1 MAVQQSKWWRGV
13 RTGALVSAAALVLSQ
28 CAAASDTE
36 KIVPEPQA
44 CTEEQAGPT
53 QPTDDSKPIFIAE
66 NHSYLS
72 NADEE
77 FLARPYL
84 VIYADGTVAGGEAA
98 KTKPGRPQNLDP
110 LPPLSGGWID
120 PCTLDWLTDELSAI
134 GEADYGSILSVE
146 DGGYST
152 FVIDNA
158 SGGEPLEVTVDQFGL
173 ESDEGS
179 DPDLTAEQYE
189 ARMHLH
195 EAIRTA
201 QDAINDREFLPDRV
215 RVVKIDGFDDSES
228 SVPWPGLA
236 ELSECE
242 IMTGAEAESGRDRLR
257 EAASE
262 RLVLDEYYLP
272 HLTVPEYFIDPDAT
286 GSEVTRVAGVQVA
299 PAVGQCG
306 SF

>member
-28 CAAASDTE
+28 CAAESDTE

-44 CTEEQAGPT
+44 CTEEHAGPT

-242 IMTGAEAESGRDRLR
+242 IMTGAEAEAARERVR
-257 EAASE
+257 EAALE
-262 RLVLDEYYLP
+262 RLGLDEYDFP
-272 HLTVPEYFIDPDAT
+272 DPAVPEYFIDPDAT
-286 GSEVTRVAGVQVA
+286 GSEVIRVAAVQVA
-299 PAVGQCG
+299 PGVGQCD
-306 SF
+306 SI

>member
-1 MAVQQSKWWRGV
+1 MAVQQSKWRRGV

-28 CAAASDTE
+28 CATESDTE

-44 CTEEQAGPT
+44 CTEEHAGPT
-53 QPTDDSKPIFIAE
+53 QPTDDSEPIFIAE

-72 NADEE
+72 NADDE

-84 VIYADGTVAGGEAA
+84 VIYADGTVTGGESA

-173 ESDEGS
+173 ESEGGS

-195 EAIRTA
+195 EVLRTVQA
-201 QDAINDREFLPDRV
+201 AINDREFLPDRV

-242 IMTGAEAESGRDRLR
+242 IMTGAEAEAARERVR
-257 EAASE
+257 EAALE
-262 RLVLDEYYLP
+262 GLDLDEYDFP
-272 HLTVPEYFIDPDAT
+272 DPVAPEYFLDPDAA
-286 GSEVTRVAGVQVA
+286 GAEVIRVAAVQVA
-299 PAVGQCG
+299 PGVGQCD
-306 SF
+306 SI